1 MTMRIR
7 NVLKEFEAHLEPT
20 HVNGKIIGKS
30 EWKQYGDGTYRFK
43 ISIRNIE
50 LPDDSRIDV
59 LLDDA
64 KVMQLTVQGSKA
76 KADLES
82 HIQVGI
88 PRVQGGQMLQLK
100 FGEVVLAEGIYKE
113 E

>member
-64 KVMQLTVQGSKA
+64 KVMQLTVQG
-76 KADLES
+76 
-82 HIQVGI
+82 
-88 PRVQGGQMLQLK
+88 GQMLQLK